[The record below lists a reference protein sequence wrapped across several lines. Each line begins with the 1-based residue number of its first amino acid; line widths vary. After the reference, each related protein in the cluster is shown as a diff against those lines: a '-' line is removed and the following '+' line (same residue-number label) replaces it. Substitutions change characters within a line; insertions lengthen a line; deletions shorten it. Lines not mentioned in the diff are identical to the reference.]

1 MATAGVWV
9 RGKGTLAG
17 KGRFGAGGK
26 ATHIDIKGLKA
37 GLIVMLMALTV
48 LAINAIHRLFHLLH
62 VLCCTSIQ
70 CVLHHRLLGTATA
83 PEGSL
88 QGDIGSQARIYLD
101 HSMGSCQQAV
111 KGRIEFVRRPF
122 LDRLLG
128 NLPPFSTAPNQLTL

>member
-37 GLIVMLMALTV
+37 GLIVMLIALTV

-70 CVLHHRLLGTATA
+70 CVLHHRLLGTPTA
-83 PEGSL
+83 PVGSL
-88 QGDIGSQARIYLD
+88 QGDIGSQPRIVVDPYR
-101 HSMGSCQQAV
+101 SPGPQAD
-111 KGRIEFVRRPF
+111 KRIIEVVGVAV
-122 LDRLLG
+122 LEL
-128 NLPPFSTAPNQLTL
+128 